1 MIAAALKNAAET
13 SVGKATTA
21 IHLAAYLQTL
31 APTLL
36 VDDDVIR
43 ASTKWSKRG
52 DGKGLPFMVM
62 PVAQMALHVKDYTH
76 IVIDTDANPSE
87 DDFKEAAEGCDL
99 LIIPAEPST
108 TRRTA

>member
-1 MIAAALKNAAET
+1 LKNAAET

-31 APTLL
+31 ALTLL
-36 VDDDVIR
+36 VDGDVIR

-62 PVAQMALHVKDYTH
+62 PVAQMDEFTDENLGVIVKKTQTAIPKDQ
-76 IVIDTDANPSE
+76 IDRIDARP
-87 DDFKEAAEGCDL
+87 
-99 LIIPAEPST
+99 PQRRHPRAEPCGLIEG
-108 TRRTA
+108 R

>member
-1 MIAAALKNAAET
+1 LKNAAET

-21 IHLAAYLQTL
+21 IHLAAYLRTL

-36 VDDDVIR
+36 VDGDVVR

-62 PVAQMALHVKDYTH
+62 PVAQMVGRVKDYTH
-76 IVIDTDANPSE
+76 IVIDTEANPSE
-87 DDFKEAAEGCDL
+87 DDFEEAAKVATCL
-99 LIIPAEPST
+99 SSPPNRQSR
-108 TRRTA
+108 RRTA